1 MTTAEIA
8 ASCRHGASVL
18 RAQARALEN
27 AAEILTVPEVD
38 TGSLEAAA
46 VDILS
51 RYNGCLNATDLRDR
65 VRADPYRVSMGTER
79 MSRSLAEL
87 GEDPASRIQ
96 YIPGRGYFVE
106 TS

>member
-1 MTTAEIA
+1 M
-8 ASCRHGASVL
+8 HM
-18 RAQARALEN
+18 
-27 AAEILTVPEVD
+27 
-38 TGSLEAAA
+38 
-46 VDILS
+46 
-51 RYNGCLNATDLRDR
+51 
-65 VRADPYRVSMGTER
+65 SMGTER